1 MSIRAADNDGV
12 HTFIACAERTHRD
25 GIMRTIALVSMK
37 GGSGKTTLALH
48 LASAAAEHGRN
59 VAVLDLDPQQSAV
72 KWGDRREAPVP
83 VVLAAPPS
91 RLDLELQRVAAAG
104 ADMVL
109 IDTPPRAGS
118 DNAALAAARAA
129 DLVVLPCRPAI
140 LDLETV
146 ASTAARVRDVAQVP
160 VVAVLNGC
168 PSRGRT
174 AEEAAAAL
182 VHLGVEVCP
191 IRIGQRIAFARSLL
205 DGRTAPEL
213 EPGGRADDETARLH
227 TFIACTV

>member
-1 MSIRAADNDGV
+1 
-12 HTFIACAERTHRD
+12 
-25 GIMRTIALVSMK
+25 MRTIALVSMK

-48 LASAAAEHGRN
+48 LASAAAEHGHN
-59 VAVLDLDPQQSAV
+59 VAVLDLDPQQSAA
-72 KWGDRREAPVP
+72 KWGDRRSGSVP

-91 RLDLELQRVAAAG
+91 RLGQDLERVATAG
-104 ADMVL
+104 ADVVV

-118 DNAALAAARAA
+118 DNAAIAAARVA

-160 VVAVLNGC
+160 VVVVLNGC
-168 PSRGRT
+168 PSRGNA

-182 VHLGVEVCP
+182 VDLGLEVCP
-191 IRIGQRIAFARSLL
+191 VRIGQRVAFARSLL

-213 EPGGRADDETARLH
+213 EPSGRAAAETARLH
-227 TFIACTV
+227 TFIACTD